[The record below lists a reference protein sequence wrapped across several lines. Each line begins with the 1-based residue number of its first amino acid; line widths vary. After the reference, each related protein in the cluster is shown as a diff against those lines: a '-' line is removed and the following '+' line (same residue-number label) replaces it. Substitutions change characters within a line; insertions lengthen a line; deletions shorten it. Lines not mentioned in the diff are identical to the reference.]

1 MNIWSFLLHDIKVL
15 FHVKKKERRLYV
27 QLNQTSSSSSVSLPA
42 ELFFFFIASCA
53 LSLRFFS
60 LLAVNEPEADLSS

>member
-15 FHVKKKERRLYV
+15 FHIKKERRLYV